1 MGRTKVIRKEKKF
14 RRIDG
19 KRKGRKDER
28 NEGMMKRIGRNE
40 GTKERKEG
48 RKDVWKGR
56 KEGFMNRRGRTKVR
70 RKV

>member
-28 NEGMMKRIGRNE
+28 KEGLMKTMGRNE
-40 GTKERKEG
+40 GTKKRKKEG
-48 RKDVWKGR
+48 RTDGKER
-56 KEGFMNRRGRTKVR
+56 KNDE
-70 RKV
+70 